1 VLTAFIRKFS
11 SLLVSYIVF
20 PKPLTW
26 SHFAGLVFVFSSV
39 GAHAWQKLKKK
50 SQNSP
55 HLHPADMRKV
65 NELERIENGV
75 AEPQSNWHTLLNRD
89 PDQHSAGSNGRS
101 GLNPVHSPVLS
112 PGKHAR

>member
-1 VLTAFIRKFS
+1 
-11 SLLVSYIVF
+11 
-20 PKPLTW
+20 
-26 SHFAGLVFVFSSV
+26 
-39 GAHAWQKLKKK
+39 
-50 SQNSP
+50 
-55 HLHPADMRKV
+55 MRKV

>member
-1 VLTAFIRKFS
+1 MLTAFIRKFF

-55 HLHPADMRKV
+55 HLQPADMRKV

-75 AEPQSNWHTLLNRD
+75 AEPVAPAKETAAKKTPAKRK
-89 PDQHSAGSNGRS
+89 AI
-101 GLNPVHSPVLS
+101 
-112 PGKHAR
+112 KE